1 MEKIEIREKHLN
13 NDLSALIQQYK
24 TVSVEYSQIRNAI
37 QTNDAEKMDFDQ
49 QLKKVEHNLE
59 NVKIQMEQRGNT
71 MSDGSESHELSS
83 FWLRNQS
90 EFCFFLKIGPLI
102 NIKKA
107 IAKIKEEI
115 IEMELEMGVL
125 KHSLDQD
132 IIKQNALY
140 AELDPVPDFDI

>member
-1 MEKIEIREKHLN
+1 MEKIESREKHLN
-13 NDLSALIQQYK
+13 NDLSTLIQQYK
-24 TVSVEYSQIRNAI
+24 TVSVDYSQIRNSTK
-37 QTNDAEKMDFDQ
+37 TNDTEKMDFDQ

-59 NVKIQMEQRGNT
+59 NIKIQMEQRGNT
-71 MSDGSESHELSS
+71 MSDGSESFKTSS
-83 FWLRNQS
+83 WIETLIKYNLL
-90 EFCFFLKIGPLI
+90 LKGPLI

-115 IEMELEMGVL
+115 IEMELEIGVL

-140 AELDPVPDFDI
+140 AELDPVPDFEI

>member
-1 MEKIEIREKHLN
+1 MEKIESREKHLN
-13 NDLSALIQQYK
+13 NDLSTLIQQYK
-24 TVSVEYSQIRNAI
+24 TVSVEYSQIRNSI
-37 QTNDAEKMDFDQ
+37 KTNDTEKMDSDQ

-59 NVKIQMEQRGNT
+59 NIKIQMEQRGNT
-71 MSDGSESHELSS
+71 MSDGSKS
-83 FWLRNQS
+83 FKINVMMKRRKTNA
-90 EFCFFLKIGPLI
+90 FLGPLI

-115 IEMELEMGVL
+115 IDMELEIGVL

-140 AELDPVPDFDI
+140 AELDPVPDFEI

>member
-37 QTNDAEKMDFDQ
+37 QTNDAEKMDLDQ

-83 FWLRNQS
+83 FWLRNRS
-90 EFCFFLKIGPLI
+90 EFSFFLT
-102 NIKKA
+102 NR
-107 IAKIKEEI
+107 
-115 IEMELEMGVL
+115 
-125 KHSLDQD
+125 STD
-132 IIKQNALY
+132 
-140 AELDPVPDFDI
+140 

>member
-24 TVSVEYSQIRNAI
+24 TVSVEYSQIRNSI

-71 MSDGSESHELSS
+71 MSDGSKSS
-83 FWLRNQS
+83 QMNIDW
-90 EFCFFLKIGPLI
+90 GTI
-102 NIKKA
+102 NRK
-107 IAKIKEEI
+107 
-115 IEMELEMGVL
+115 
-125 KHSLDQD
+125 
-132 IIKQNALY
+132 
-140 AELDPVPDFDI
+140 